1 MAAAGVK
8 GFQEFFARPDQMYAV
23 MNRLDA
29 TRGTAYAAA
38 AETPA
43 TSTKNRKN

>member
-1 MAAAGVK
+1 
-8 GFQEFFARPDQMYAV
+8 

-38 AETPA
+38 ATVGDA
-43 TSTKNRKN
+43 TAARSSKGRKN